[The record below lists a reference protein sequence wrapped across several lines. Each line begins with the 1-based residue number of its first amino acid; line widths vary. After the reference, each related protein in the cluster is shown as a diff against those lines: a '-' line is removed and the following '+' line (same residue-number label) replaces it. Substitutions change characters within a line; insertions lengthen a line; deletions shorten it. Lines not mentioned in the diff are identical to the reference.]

1 MSSKS
6 CFKYGRFLDNIT
18 PSARQKLIQ
27 EMAAH
32 PGDKPSDEERE
43 SIKEK
48 HSKLT
53 KELYEVR
60 SKVHHIEKEIKAVQK
75 EILQAGCNLCLYIFL
90 VKTILSEG
98 CTVGNNHQDFL
109 NNDWSLGI
117 PTYLTAH
124 RNV

>member
-1 MSSKS
+1 M
-6 CFKYGRFLDNIT
+6 

-32 PGDKPSDEERE
+32 PGDKPSDEETE

-53 KELYEVR
+53 KELLEVR

-75 EILQAGCNLCLYIFL
+75 EILEAGCNLFYLYIFL
-90 VKTILSEG
+90 VKTAHFICRLH
-98 CTVGNNHQDFL
+98 CWVQFL
-109 NNDWSLGI
+109 TL
-117 PTYLTAH
+117 P
-124 RNV
+124 